1 MVLYSATGN
10 AWMNPEVI
18 TISFM
23 PDGTNM
29 GGPVSNLQSTF
40 NSNAGLA
47 GKWEQQFLLAAQTW
61 AKQTNIN
68 FVVVPDDG
76 APMGSGNYQEGD
88 PGMGDIRI
96 GGYNFGSSTL
106 AWSYQPPPVNNYS
119 LAGDIEIN
127 TGMTWNIGQTYDL
140 FSVAAHEFGHALGL
154 GESSTSTANIMY
166 PTYTGKKV
174 ALAPDDIAGIDSI
187 YGGPRAPDVY
197 GGLNF
202 SFLTAANLDNLIN
215 PNALTGLAYNLDI
228 ANLGQSEYFSV
239 DAPAGTNGPM
249 QVSVQSQGL
258 SLLSPKVTVYAADM
272 LTVVG
277 SANGLGQ
284 DGTTLNVTIPNAVA
298 GQRYYIQVQGA
309 DNTVFSTGDYA
320 LGLSFNGTTPPTEA
334 SPIISYL
341 NGTPLHS
348 GGGSAQQG
356 NANGGLIGSPPNI
369 VGISPD
375 TGSSNSD
382 GITDA
387 NRITISGLAP
397 GNETITVYNNGTAI
411 GTTVA
416 NSSGNWTFDN
426 TGTALADGTYVFT
439 ATATDPNGNVS
450 ALSLPYGVTIDTTPP
465 APPAVT
471 GITPGTANGT
481 TITTTS
487 KTPIVFGTAQPLSQV
502 TLYCGTYV
510 VGSTAVDSNGNWE
523 FPYSSIT
530 PTVGVTYGITVRAT
544 DLAGNVSSPS
554 ATYGMTVVQAPSCA
568 PPVAVSS
575 ASLAAGSILG
585 TNPDGSFNT
594 IATPTISGTA
604 TANSEV
610 VVLEDNT
617 IIGIASVNASGSWSF
632 TSPTLTPGRHRLS
645 FEAVNQ
651 LGVFS
656 AAADPLTIQV

>member
-1 MVLYSATGN
+1 
-10 AWMNPEVI
+10 
-18 TISFM
+18 
-23 PDGTNM
+23 
-29 GGPVSNLQSTF
+29 
-40 NSNAGLA
+40 
-47 GKWEQQFLLAAQTW
+47 
-61 AKQTNIN
+61 
-68 FVVVPDDG
+68 
-76 APMGSGNYQEGD
+76 
-88 PGMGDIRI
+88 
-96 GGYNFGSSTL
+96 
-106 AWSYQPPPVNNYS
+106 
-119 LAGDIEIN
+119 
-127 TGMTWNIGQTYDL
+127 
-140 FSVAAHEFGHALGL
+140 
-154 GESSTSTANIMY
+154 
-166 PTYTGKKV
+166 
-174 ALAPDDIAGIDSI
+174 
-187 YGGPRAPDVY
+187 
-197 GGLNF
+197 
-202 SFLTAANLDNLIN
+202 
-215 PNALTGLAYNLDI
+215 
-228 ANLGQSEYFSV
+228 
-239 DAPAGTNGPM
+239 M

-258 SLLSPKVTVYAADM
+258 SLLSPKVTVYAANM

-298 GQRYYIQVQGA
+298 GQRYYIEVQGA
-309 DNTVFSTGDYA
+309 DSTVFSTGDYA
-320 LGLSFNGTTPPTEA
+320 LGLSFNGATPPTEA
-334 SPIISYL
+334 SPVIAYP
-341 NGTPLHS
+341 NGTTLHS

-375 TGSSNSD
+375 TGASNSD

-397 GNETITVYNNGTAI
+397 GNETITVYNDGTAI

-481 TITTTS
+481 AMTTTS
-487 KTPIVFGTAQPLSQV
+487 KTPIVFGTAQPFSQV

-510 VGSTAVDSNGNWE
+510 VGSAAVDSNGNWE
-523 FPYSSIT
+523 FPYSSIA

-554 ATYGMTVVQAPSCA
+554 PTYGMTVVQSPSCA
-568 PPVAVSS
+568 PPAAVSS

-617 IIGIASVNASGSWSF
+617 IIGVASVNASGSWSF

-651 LGVFS
+651 LGAFS